1 MHSRRIIDA
10 ITDKTDDVSHFFQR
24 EYDSFFLIGI
34 HFDEQIGP
42 FRCLPKSFIMELV
55 EFGPCENSVGAHAYK
70 ACQVLRDEFV
80 VTGNEFD
87 GYPEPC
93 QVANGLRRAFLGPIE
108 KRDESDKG
116 HVVLVISGT
125 RGRIMHR
132 PYGNGDHSNSLPA
145 PI

>member
-42 FRCLPKSFIMELV
+42 FGCLPKRFIMEVV
-55 EFGPCENSVGAHAYK
+55 EFGSCENSVGAHAHE
-70 ACQVLRDEFV
+70 ARHVLGNEFV

-87 GYPEPC
+87 GYPEPR
-93 QVANGLRRAFLGPIE
+93 QVANSFRGALLGPIE

-116 HVVLVISGT
+116 HVVLVISST
-125 RGRIMHR
+125 RGRIMHS
-132 PYGNGDHSNSLPA
+132 YGNGDHSNSLPA